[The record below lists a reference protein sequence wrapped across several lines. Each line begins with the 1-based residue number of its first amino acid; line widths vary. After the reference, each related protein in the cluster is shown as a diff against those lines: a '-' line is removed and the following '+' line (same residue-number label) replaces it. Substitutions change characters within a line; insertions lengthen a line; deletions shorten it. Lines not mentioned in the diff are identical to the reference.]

1 MKTTFKIPL
10 VCLIATTLFA
20 CSPRQ
25 PEEQNATDETQET
38 ERLEDVGE
46 LPELS
51 VYNLPSTWQT
61 QEGDTLLLEDLRGK
75 VVVVVMIYTSCQA
88 ACPRLVADMRNID
101 QQVPETLD
109 DQVQYVF
116 VSIDPEVDTPERMGA
131 FAKENQM
138 EDDRWLFLR
147 GSEEDTREF
156 AAVLAVG
163 YRRISP
169 IDFSHSNIISVFN
182 RDGVLQYQR
191 EGLGTDDSGTIQ
203 AIIDLAEK
211 KYI

>member
-1 MKTTFKIPL
+1 MDLRLQFGAYFRRVTGRRGRTNGIVLRRSGGGCHGPDELRGFHEVRLPRKPQEQLHHSQSGIPVRRRCRSRDDEYNTMKTTFKIPL

-88 ACPRLVADMRNID
+88 ACPRLVA
-101 QQVPETLD
+101 
-109 DQVQYVF
+109 
-116 VSIDPEVDTPERMGA
+116 
-131 FAKENQM
+131 
-138 EDDRWLFLR
+138 
-147 GSEEDTREF
+147 
-156 AAVLAVG
+156 
-163 YRRISP
+163 
-169 IDFSHSNIISVFN
+169 
-182 RDGVLQYQR
+182 
-191 EGLGTDDSGTIQ
+191 
-203 AIIDLAEK
+203 
-211 KYI
+211 